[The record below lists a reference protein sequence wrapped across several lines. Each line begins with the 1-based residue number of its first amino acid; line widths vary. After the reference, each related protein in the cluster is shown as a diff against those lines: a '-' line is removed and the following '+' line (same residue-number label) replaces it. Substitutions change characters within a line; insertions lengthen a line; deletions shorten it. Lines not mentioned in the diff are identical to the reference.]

1 MEHDGHPKTINS
13 NETIQKFIEV
23 DVGLPDCHQNQKK
36 KKALAL
42 PPETTRIIQLKS
54 FEDLNLEVRIHIFF
68 CKKKVADSQYASF
81 GPYFSN
87 SK

>member
-36 KKALAL
+36 KALAL
-42 PPETTRIIQLKS
+42 PPETT
-54 FEDLNLEVRIHIFF
+54 
-68 CKKKVADSQYASF
+68 
-81 GPYFSN
+81 
-87 SK
+87 